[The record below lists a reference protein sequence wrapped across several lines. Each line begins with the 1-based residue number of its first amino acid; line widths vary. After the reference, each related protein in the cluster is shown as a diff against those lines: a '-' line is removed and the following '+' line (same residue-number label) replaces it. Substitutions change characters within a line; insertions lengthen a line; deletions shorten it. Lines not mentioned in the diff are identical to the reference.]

1 MADERPERQLLHLL
15 SHTQHRVTTRV
26 GAALRKQRS
35 SLEEWRVLSLL
46 ADGRGHSMSEIA
58 EFALT
63 PAPTM
68 TKVIDRMVAN
78 NLVYRRVDPADRR
91 RVLVFLSARGRA
103 AHRRL
108 RPVVEASIDC
118 LDDDVPLRD
127 LVREL
132 QRRVGPE
139 LETDL
144 PG

>member
-1 MADERPERQLLHLL
+1 MPDERPEQLLHLL
-15 SHTQHRVTTRV
+15 SHTQHQVSGRVA
-26 GAALRKQRS
+26 AALRNQRS
-35 SLEEWRVLSLL
+35 SLEEWQVLSLL

-68 TKVIDRMVAN
+68 TKLIDRLVAN

-103 AHRRL
+103 AYRRL
-108 RPVVEASIDC
+108 RPQVEASIEG
-118 LDDDVPLRD
+118 LDDVVQLRD

-132 QRRVGPE
+132 QRRVGPDA
-139 LETDL
+139 ETG
-144 PG
+144 PPA